1 MTPEDLQERIEDSP
15 VLARL
20 RNRLQEEIGFHA
32 APGCEF
38 SPFLVISVISIIVQI
53 VIHCREQRSAE
64 DVRLDMRDLR
74 NLGPVKNYL
83 LRRRLNALWR
93 DHCPPEMLQSENPLL
108 EAVYDL
114 SDSADDETIDELLWL
129 GDRYK
134 PSGN

>member
-15 VLARL
+15 ALAIL
-20 RNRLQEEIGFHA
+20 RNRLQEEIGFRA

-38 SPFLVISVISIIVQI
+38 SPFLVISVISIIVQV

-64 DVRLDMRDLR
+64 DLRLDMRDLR
-74 NLGPVKNYL
+74 NLGPVKNYM

-114 SDSADDETIDELLWL
+114 SDSADDEIIDELLWL

-134 PSGN
+134 QTGD